1 MEKTKT
7 KRYEVTIQR
16 TTTHETAIEIEAESE
31 EEADRLA
38 MEQVEQGEHDSAFD
52 DNLQDENWEVTETTC
67 LDEDTD

>member
-31 EEADRLA
+31 AEAERLA
-38 MEQVEQGEHDSAFD
+38 MEQAEQGEHDSALE
-52 DNLQDENWEVTETTC
+52 DNLQDENYEVTETNC
-67 LDEDTD
+67 LDEDED